1 MQAGVPERMI
11 ESAIRLL
18 AKHGFQAASFGAV
31 LEASNAPRGSIYYH
45 FPGGKN
51 QLIAAAIEVAG
62 KRAVALVRSMHG
74 RTAAEI
80 IDGFAGSW
88 RAVLQLSDFGAG
100 CSALAVTVSADK
112 PELLERTGA
121 VFRSWRQAIADVLEA
136 SGLSTSQA
144 ADLSMMML
152 AACEGAVVLCRAQRT
167 FGPLDTVT
175 GQLKLLAATMA
186 ASRAGARKLH
196 RDL

>member
-1 MQAGVPERMI
+1 
-11 ESAIRLL
+11 
-18 AKHGFQAASFGAV
+18 V
-31 LEASNAPRGSIYYH
+31 LEASNTPRGSIYHH

-62 KRAVALVRSMHG
+62 ERAVALVRSMHG
-74 RTAAEI
+74 RGAAEI

-88 RAVLQLSDFGAG
+88 RAVLQVSDFGAG
-100 CSALAVTVSADK
+100 CSALAVTVSADEA
-112 PELLERTGA
+112 ELLERTGA

-136 SGLSTSQA
+136 SGLGTQQA

-152 AACEGAVVLCRAQRT
+152 ASCEGAVVLCRADRS
-167 FGPLDTVT
+167 FAPLETVT

-186 ASRAGARKLH
+186 ASHTGRRGR
-196 RDL
+196 